1 VYQTMKYFFMLIKSS
16 IGWKIIWC
24 HCKILWWAK
33 WWHNDKLWK
42 ILPRYW
48 HCVQFTSKLLIK
60 IQDKEKDPLVK
71 APLFDYTI
79 THMKKDS
86 EDIDGLMRRLGE
98 VVRKHRLLLKPFFQD
113 KDISK
118 IGRVSFTRMRSILDN
133 NKIPLNDHQ
142 YNLLCKNFG
151 ADVDEFNYVD
161 FI

>member
-1 VYQTMKYFFMLIKSS
+1 
-16 IGWKIIWC
+16 
-24 HCKILWWAK
+24 
-33 WWHNDKLWK
+33 
-42 ILPRYW
+42 
-48 HCVQFTSKLLIK
+48 
-60 IQDKEKDPLVK
+60 LVK

-86 EDIDGLMRRLGE
+86 EDIDALMRRLGE

-133 NKIPLNDHQ
+133 NKIPLTDNQ
-142 YNLLCKNFG
+142 YNLLCKNFA

-161 FI
+161 FIEVLKQYEQES

>member
-1 VYQTMKYFFMLIKSS
+1 MV
-16 IGWKIIWC
+16 
-24 HCKILWWAK
+24 
-33 WWHNDKLWK
+33 
-42 ILPRYW
+42 R
-48 HCVQFTSKLLIK
+48 
-60 IQDKEKDPLVK
+60 

-133 NKIPLNDHQ
+133 NKIPLTDNQ
-142 YNLLCKNFG
+142 YNLLCKNFA

-161 FI
+161 FIEVLKQYEQESWILSSLTDFINVSFLSHLFCMIVKVCYSCE